1 MWRKCDMEKFKAK
14 VQKRV
19 LILSMT
25 VLFIGVIYLILISGL
40 VIDTPTVPDFIR
52 GFNMG
57 AFAGVELILVFFIV
71 KYFVAMKKEDNLKKL
86 YIEENDERSKL
97 ILEKTGAFGMLVFTI
112 LCAIGAIVAGFFDE
126 TVFYTL
132 LCVTA
137 LSAIIRG
144 ACKLYYHMKL

>member
-1 MWRKCDMEKFKAK
+1 MEKFKAK

-25 VLFIGVIYLILISGL
+25 VLFIGAIYLLLVSGL
-40 VIDTPTVPDFIR
+40 VMNTPTVPDFIK

-57 AFAGVELILVFFIV
+57 AFVGVELILVFFTV
-71 KYFVAMKKEDNLKKL
+71 KYFFSMKNEDALKKL

-97 ILEKTGAFGMLVFTI
+97 ILEKTGAFGMLMFIV
-112 LCAIGAIVAGFFDE
+112 LCAIGTIVAGFFNE

-132 LCVTA
+132 LGVTA
-137 LSAIIRG
+137 LGAIIRG
-144 ACKLYYHMKL
+144 ACKLYYHIKL

>member
-1 MWRKCDMEKFKAK
+1 
-14 VQKRV
+14 
-19 LILSMT
+19 MT
-25 VLFIGVIYLILISGL
+25 RQLFPGFYQ
-40 VIDTPTVPDFIR
+40 

-57 AFAGVELILVFFIV
+57 AFAGVNYSGLLFV

-144 ACKLYYHMKL
+144 ACKIYYHTKL